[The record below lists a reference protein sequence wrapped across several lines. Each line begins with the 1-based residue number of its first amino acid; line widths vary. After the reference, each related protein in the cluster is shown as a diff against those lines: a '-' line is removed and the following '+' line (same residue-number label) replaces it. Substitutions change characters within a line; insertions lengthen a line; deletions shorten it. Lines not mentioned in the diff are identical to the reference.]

1 MMKMKKLV
9 IGYIGNGKSTNRY
22 HLPFVLQRKDHIKV
36 KTIYTIHKDKDQ
48 WKFIDD
54 IYYTEN

>member
-1 MMKMKKLV
+1 MKKLV